1 MPLPDDV
8 TTAELLRWMFDRLND
23 HDVASLRRFWTP
35 ETVEYFPRCD
45 LPGSRRGREVLRGQV
60 RRHRG
65 FHLEV
70 VAIVVEGDD
79 AMVHWR
85 MTGRHVGPVLGVAGT
100 GRPIR
105 LDGIDHFV
113 LREAT
118 VVSNTVVF
126 DQIAFA
132 RQVGLLPADR
142 SATDRALKAL
152 FNARTRLVGAVR
164 RRMDR

>member
-1 MPLPDDV
+1 MVAVDV
-8 TTAELLRWMFDRLND
+8 RPPQR
-23 HDVASLRRFWTP
+23 HDVASLRLFWTP
-35 ETVEYFPRCD
+35 QTVEQFPDATCRGADEVVRYFED
-45 LPGSRRGREVLRGQV
+45 KFAGIE
-60 RRHRG
+60 G

-100 GRPIR
+100 GRPVR
-105 LDGIDHFV
+105 MDGIDHFV
-113 LREAT
+113 LREST

-126 DQIAFA
+126 DQMAFA
-132 RQVGLLPADR
+132 RQVGCSPRTALLP
-142 SATDRALKAL
+142 DRALKAL
-152 FNARTRLVGAVR
+152 LRAHALVGAVR